1 MLARRGNVPCGDRF
15 TVSIPYCGDRFECRS
30 CRSLASSCAVPAARA
45 RLRELSDSYEVA
57 LCTVYIIFNCKLP
70 DVPPD
75 LVLPPHHGVD
85 HLTCDGTSL
94 CHGSAVQSVFVIRWC
109 MIIIPADIPSVREWD
124 ASNRQAL
131 LRICLDV
138 RYAYLQRQRALLA
151 ACGDMRATFDLDMLQ
166 SVDVSQPA
174 LHAYTAATPC
184 RSPMCLTC
192 LAPQGAEVELT
203 PNLAD
208 TAPSRSPSAA
218 AAGNLNQPQT
228 RKGEGRFV
236 VPLQLA
242 DDVAADLS
250 ALLPDTHPA
259 EVVGDVCDHGQ
270 NGG

>member
-1 MLARRGNVPCGDRF
+1 V
-15 TVSIPYCGDRFECRS
+15 T
-30 CRSLASSCAVPAARA
+30 
-45 RLRELSDSYEVA
+45 
-57 LCTVYIIFNCKLP
+57 
-70 DVPPD
+70 VPPC
-75 LVLPPHHGVD
+75 VM
-85 HLTCDGTSL
+85 
-94 CHGSAVQSVFVIRWC
+94 GSAVQSVFVIRWC
-109 MIIIPADIPSVREWD
+109 MIIIRADIPSVREWD

-174 LHAYTAATPC
+174 LHAYTATTPC

-192 LAPQGAEVELT
+192 RAPQGAEVELT
-203 PNLAD
+203 PNQAD
-208 TAPSRSPSAA
+208 TAPARSPSAA
-218 AAGNLNQPQT
+218 GAGALGNLNQPQT

-270 NGG
+270 NSGWCSYSP